1 MMQRPIDPI
10 TGKEM
15 PSFAEK
21 IGTKVFSPA
30 SEPGPRAEGTA
41 SRWLEMGIGR
51 TTKDPTTGQKTWSPT
66 LGSKLWQHTAGYPI
80 RATNRAFITFLNQL
94 NVNRTEKLLN
104 LARNQAIRGMNTG
117 RTSMPGMLGGVQF
130 QSGKNLGF
138 TQKVTQQEAENMNP
152 YQNIVL
158 AKEIA
163 EFVNAATGHATAKG
177 GLSLE
182 NAVSKIGPVL
192 FSPGLLNSRIRMM
205 NPATYIMASPYV
217 RKQYAKSAISTA
229 AAWFIATQLIKNA
242 AGGDDEDV
250 EVGDDITSA
259 DFGKVRVGDA
269 RLDLG
274 GGFLQFAVAYGRMYM
289 GGSTSSAS
297 GEFHRFGS
305 GYQAQ
310 TQEDMMERFLVNKLN
325 PVAKFAWDVYSASEY
340 NPFHVGDRTAQLFI
354 PLFIQDLK
362 EIYEEDPDLLPIF
375 GTAAALGGG
384 TQIYGKG
391 ESVAK
396 IVPEERDW
404 LTTGGGLRDL
414 MPWNWGNDPGEESR
428 PFPWSER

>member
-1 MMQRPIDPI
+1 
-10 TGKEM
+10 
-15 PSFAEK
+15 
-21 IGTKVFSPA
+21 
-30 SEPGPRAEGTA
+30 
-41 SRWLEMGIGR
+41 
-51 TTKDPTTGQKTWSPT
+51 
-66 LGSKLWQHTAGYPI
+66 
-80 RATNRAFITFLNQL
+80 
-94 NVNRTEKLLN
+94 
-104 LARNQAIRGMNTG
+104 
-117 RTSMPGMLGGVQF
+117 
-130 QSGKNLGF
+130 
-138 TQKVTQQEAENMNP
+138 MNP
-152 YQNIVL
+152 YQNLVL

-192 FSPGLLNSRIRMM
+192 FSPGLLNSRIRLM

-310 TQEDMMERFLVNKLN
+310 TQEDMMERFMVNKLN

-375 GTAAALGGG
+375 GTAAAFGGG
-384 TQIYGKG
+384 KQIYGKG
-391 ESVAK
+391 ESVSK